1 MQTTAVRYQV
11 RPMDLGDI
19 SQVME
24 IEEESFLNMWPAMA
38 FKRDIQHNRLARY
51 LVVVEQREGAEEAA
65 VPPAEGEQ
73 GEVPV
78 PPVGVGRWLGEL
90 NRLFGSEEEE
100 SETSREPIVG
110 FVGVWLTLDEAHIV
124 TIAVR
129 ESHRGRGIGELLL
142 IAAIALATLNDQDVV
157 TLEVRASNQAA
168 QALYEKYGF
177 KKVGVR
183 HRYYSDNHEDAVI
196 MTTDSIHAAPYR
208 ELCQRLRREHRE
220 RCSDYELN
228 FN

>member
-24 IEEESFLNMWPAMA
+24 IEEESFLDMWPAMA

-65 VPPAEGEQ
+65 APPAEGEP

-78 PPVGVGRWLGEL
+78 PPVGLGRWLGEL
-90 NRLFGSEEEE
+90 KRLFGSEEEE
-100 SETSREPIVG
+100 SGTSREPIVG

-183 HRYYSDNHEDAVI
+183 HSYYSDNHEDAVI

-208 ELCQRLRREHRE
+208 ELCQRLRREHRQ
-220 RCSDYELN
+220 RCGDYELN

>member
-24 IEEESFLNMWPAMA
+24 IEEESFLNMWPATA

-65 VPPAEGEQ
+65 APPAEGEP

-90 NRLFGSEEEE
+90 KRLFGSEEEVE
-100 SETSREPIVG
+100 ASREPIVG

-208 ELCQRLRREHRE
+208 ELCQRLRREHRQ
-220 RCSDYELN
+220 RCGDYELN

>member
-65 VPPAEGEQ
+65 APPAEGEP

-100 SETSREPIVG
+100 VEASREPIVG

-208 ELCQRLRREHRE
+208 ELCQRLRREHRQ
-220 RCSDYELN
+220 RCGDYELN

>member
-65 VPPAEGEQ
+65 VPPAEREPRGA
-73 GEVPV
+73 PM
-78 PPVGVGRWLGEL
+78 PPTRLGSWLGEL
-90 NRLFGSEEEE
+90 KRLFGSEEE
-100 SETSREPIVG
+100 SETSREPVVG

-142 IAAIALATLNDQDVV
+142 IAAIALATLNDREVV

-177 KKVGVR
+177 RKVGVR

-196 MTTDSIHAAPYR
+196 MTTDSIHSAPYQD
-208 ELCQRLRREHRE
+208 LYQRLRREHRE
-220 RCSDYELN
+220 RCGYYELN
-228 FN
+228 FH

>member
-65 VPPAEGEQ
+65 APPAEGEP

-90 NRLFGSEEEE
+90 NRLFGSEEEVE
-100 SETSREPIVG
+100 ASREPIVG

-208 ELCQRLRREHRE
+208 ELCQRLRREHRQ
-220 RCSDYELN
+220 RCGDYELN

>member
-65 VPPAEGEQ
+65 APPAEGEP

-90 NRLFGSEEEE
+90 KRLFGSEEEVE
-100 SETSREPIVG
+100 ASREPIVG

-208 ELCQRLRREHRE
+208 ELCQRLRREHRQ
-220 RCSDYELN
+220 RCGDYELN

>member
-1 MQTTAVRYQV
+1 MQTTTVRYQV

-24 IEEESFLNMWPAMA
+24 IERESFLNMWPTTA
-38 FKRDIQHNRLARY
+38 FKRELKHNRLARY
-51 LVVVEQREGAEEAA
+51 LVAVEQREGAEEAA
-65 VPPAEGEQ
+65 APLADAEPGEMR
-73 GEVPV
+73 V
-78 PPVGVGRWLGEL
+78 PPVRMGRWLSEL
-90 NRLFGSEEEE
+90 KRLFGSEEEIE
-100 SETSREPIVG
+100 ASREPIVG

-129 ESHRGRGIGELLL
+129 ESHRGRGLGELLL
-142 IAAIALATLNDQDVV
+142 IAAIALATLNDQDIV

-196 MTTDSIHAAPYR
+196 MTTDSIHSAPYQ

-220 RCSDYELN
+220 RCGDYELS
-228 FN
+228 FY